1 MLRLLKMLAIV
12 LAVCALIAPISVCAD
27 SHDVDPSVDCSC
39 VCHNVPS
46 SNYRENTGQV
56 ITPVPQCI
64 VVSEFRHPG
73 LLLAADIF
81 RPPTFA

>member
-1 MLRLLKMLAIV
+1 MKV
-12 LAVCALIAPISVCAD
+12 LAVVLAIGALIAPISVCAD

-46 SNYRENTGQV
+46 SNYRENASQV
-56 ITPVPQCI
+56 IAPVSQRL
-64 VVSEFRHPG
+64 VVSESRHLG

-81 RPPTFA
+81 RPPTLA